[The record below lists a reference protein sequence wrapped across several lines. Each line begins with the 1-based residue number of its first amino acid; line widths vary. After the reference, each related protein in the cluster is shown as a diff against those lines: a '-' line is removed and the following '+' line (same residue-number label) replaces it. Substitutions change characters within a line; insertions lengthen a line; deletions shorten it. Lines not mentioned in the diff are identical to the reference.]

1 MQITKRV
8 FAGIVSSAL
17 VALAASAA
25 TAETFTI
32 DLTHPIPTFQP
43 MEGDAT
49 APDMS
54 KPWKNSKAIPSF
66 GQQTVLAI
74 SEFPTNQG
82 HFDLGRIILSEHHGT
97 HIDSPGHYLN
107 DEATLESG
115 FSNDR
120 KLVDDLGAE
129 DLTGRVV
136 LIDISG
142 RVKGE
147 LDKNGG
153 KPSPDKGVTDFS
165 NGSANVVGPDD
176 VAAIADKLD
185 NGVWLVLGLG
195 WSDFYFQGADFA
207 KDPYINGWNHPGMN
221 KAAVDKLMRATG
233 SAALVAA
240 STQQIAYEGYQNH
253 GVFTYALLR
262 GLFGD
267 ADRYA
272 NRDGYVTINE
282 LMEYVGDI
290 VPKITWDN
298 FDYRQI
304 PMNLLVGHSFP
315 VTISKFGDA
324 DPPVAGN
331 TCRRPSPAHDQPC
344 RRRTRPHASP
354 LLKSI

>member
-8 FAGIVSSAL
+8 FAGIVSWAL

-54 KPWKNSKAIPSF
+54 KPWKDSKAIPSF

-74 SEFPTNQG
+74 SVFPTNQG

-176 VAAIADKLD
+176 VAAVADKLD

-221 KAAVDKLMRATG
+221 KAAVDKLIEVMDRKGIRINGIVADNIG
-233 SAALVAA
+233 IDSGQSAIGQDDKWTN
-240 STQQIAYEGYQNH
+240 SW
-253 GVFTYALLR
+253 YAHVRLLQR
-262 GLFGD
+262 GLKFVEN
-267 ADRYA
+267 AA
-272 NRDGYVTINE
+272 NLGQLAMAKTDSCT
-282 LMEYVGDI
+282 LFVGA
-290 VPKITWDN
+290 PKHIRGT
-298 FDYRQI
+298 
-304 PMNLLVGHSFP
+304 G
-315 VTISKFGDA
+315 G
-324 DPPVAGN
+324 
-331 TCRRPSPAHDQPC
+331 PSRLIAMC
-344 RRRTRPHASP
+344 E
-354 LLKSI
+354 K